1 MKKPM
6 LALGK
11 VLGLIGLLAALAGV
25 ALPSMAMAGD
35 WTGVRK
41 ITQVIVDDSFT
52 TVIIPDADNP
62 ASCGT
67 PTYLRVG
74 KADSNYDSITAAIL
88 SAQAQGKNVRLFA
101 AVCYGDSTVRI
112 TGIWIQP

>member
-6 LALGK
+6 LNLGK
-11 VLGLIGLLAALAGV
+11 IRWPIALFAFIAGAV
-25 ALPSMAMAGD
+25 LPSVAMAGD

-62 ASCGT
+62 ASCAI

-88 SAQAQGKNVRLFA
+88 STQAQGNNVRLFA
-101 AVCYGDSTVRI
+101 SVCYGDNTVRI

>member
-6 LALGK
+6 LGFGK
-11 VLGLIGLLAALAGV
+11 FRRGIALLASV
-25 ALPSMAMAGD
+25 ACTAIPSMATAGD

-52 TVIIPDADNP
+52 TVIIPDVDNP
-62 ASCGT
+62 ASCGI
-67 PTYLRVG
+67 PTFLRVG
-74 KADSNYDSITAAIL
+74 KTDSNYDSITAAIL

-101 AVCYGDSTVRI
+101 SICYGDNTVRI